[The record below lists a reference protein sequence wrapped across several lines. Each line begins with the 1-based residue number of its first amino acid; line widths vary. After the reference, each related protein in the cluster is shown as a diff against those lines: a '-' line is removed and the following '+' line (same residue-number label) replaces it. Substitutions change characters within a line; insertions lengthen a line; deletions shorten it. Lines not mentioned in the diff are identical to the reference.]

1 MENIRRIVITGCNG
15 RLGRELVRC
24 LVNNNKVF
32 AVSRKDFDITNV
44 SQMRAFV
51 TVLKPNVIINA
62 AANANVDSCESDE
75 KAAYAVNSAGCR
87 NLATMCR
94 ESDIRLISYS
104 TDYVFDGTAERLYTE
119 NDRTNPINAYGRSK
133 LEGEQIIAELLD
145 DYLILRVSWLYGSFG
160 ASFVSKIIEKG
171 RSQIVDRKKGKSI
184 DSIPVVDDQ
193 IGNPTWTREVAF
205 QTERL
210 LDSDMKGVAHC
221 TSEAAVSWYQFAVKL
236 FELLELEVTLHRCSA
251 ADCPRPAARP
261 RFSSLENARLNEA
274 NLSVMSP
281 WDVALERF
289 LVVSRE
295 AAR

>member
-44 SQMRAFV
+44 SQMRAFI

-62 AANANVDSCESDE
+62 AANANVDSCEENE

-94 ESDIRLISYS
+94 ESGIRLISYS
-104 TDYVFDGTAERLYTE
+104 TDYVFDGTAKQPYAE

-133 LEGEQIIAELLD
+133 LEGEQVIAELLV

-171 RSQIVDRKKGKSI
+171 REQTVARGKGKSI
-184 DSIPVVDDQ
+184 ESIPVVDDQ
-193 IGNPTWTREVAF
+193 IGNPTWTREVAL

-210 LDSDMKGVAHC
+210 LDTDMKGVAHC

-251 ADCPRPAARP
+251 ADLPRLAPRP
-261 RFSSLENARLNEA
+261 RFSSLENSRLKEA
-274 NLSVMSP
+274 GLSLMSP
-281 WDVALERF
+281 WNVALERF
-289 LVVSRE
+289 LDGSRE
-295 AAR
+295 EAS

>member
-44 SQMRAFV
+44 SQMRAFI

-94 ESDIRLISYS
+94 ESGIRLISYS

-171 RSQIVDRKKGKSI
+171 RSQIVDRKRGKSI

-236 FELLELEVTLHRCSA
+236 FEFLELEVTLHRCSA
-251 ADCPRPAARP
+251 ADFPRPAARP
-261 RFSSLENARLNEA
+261 RFSSLENTRLNKA